1 MPPFINKILNIG
13 VKPGFQPWEIY
24 LTRKINMI
32 TLIAMFNM
40 VIGNIFFI
48 VFGYYQFMVYLATAF
63 FAAPVVFIFN
73 YFKNYVWGAYAFN
86 IIGFVFFFF
95 VNMAMGIRSY
105 GIVFYFPVVISMVQ
119 LLGRRETIKHLVILG
134 ILCFLSIVAIVTGF
148 RYEIMT
154 QMLSPEI
161 ENDLAAFNIIVAFFT
176 AIAFI
181 VVVVNE
187 SLAQERLIKS
197 MLTEKEV
204 LLAEVYHRVKNN
216 MNIVTSLLNL
226 KKNSTDSF
234 EVREALEECRSRVY
248 SMALV
253 HQKVFNSKDIARLN
267 FKAYAEDLIHDI
279 LNSLNGSKTVKMNLQ
294 MEEVQL
300 ELGNAIPCGL
310 ILNEL
315 ITNSYKHAGEKGKLL
330 EIGISLKEQNG
341 VVELEVR
348 DNGPGIAKGGQNKP
362 NSLGIELIKS
372 LTEQIGG
379 EYAFAN
385 DHGLVFRLKFK
396 Q

>member
-1 MPPFINKILNIG
+1 MRSIINKILNIG
-13 VKPGFQPWEIY
+13 VKTGFQPWEIY
-24 LTRKINMI
+24 LTRKINML

-40 VIGNIFFI
+40 VIGNTFFFA
-48 VFGYYQFMVYLATAF
+48 FGYYQFIGYLSVAF
-63 FAAPVVFIFN
+63 FAAPLIFIFN
-73 YFKNYVWGAYAFN
+73 HYKNYIWGIYAFN
-86 IIGFVFFFF
+86 IIGFIFFFF

-105 GIVFYFPVVISMVQ
+105 VIVFYFPVIISMVQ
-119 LLGRRETIKHLVILG
+119 FLGRRETIKHLVILG
-134 ILCFLSIVAIVTGF
+134 ALCFLSILAIVIGF
-148 RYEIMT
+148 RYDIMT
-154 QMLSPEI
+154 QVLPPEI
-161 ENDLAAFNIIVAFFT
+161 ENDLAIFNILVGFFT

-187 SLAQERLIKS
+187 SLAQERLIKN

-234 EVREALEECRSRVY
+234 EVREALEECRNRVY

-267 FKAYAEDLIHDI
+267 FKDYAEDLMKDI
-279 LNSLNGSKTVKMNLQ
+279 LDSLSGSKTVETHLHI
-294 MEEVQL
+294 EDVQL
-300 ELGNAIPCGL
+300 ELTNAIPCGL

-315 ITNSYKHAGEKGKLL
+315 ITNSYKHAGEKGKQI
-330 EIGISLKEQNG
+330 EISVTLKQMNG

-348 DNGPGIAKGGQNKP
+348 DNGPGIEKGKQNKP

-372 LTEQIGG
+372 LAEQIGG
-379 EYAFAN
+379 EYSFTN
-385 DHGLVFRLKFK
+385 DNGLVFKLRFK